1 MKLKNHDRLTE
12 HIADNLFEFANVET
26 DKSEIAGYSNYS
38 YWRSTVQVFLK
49 NKTAVVFLGVIV
61 ILLLFTL
68 IQPFLPGQKDPTFI
82 HINPETFMQFRN
94 IKPGSEFWFGTN
106 AIGQDLWARIWSG
119 TRTSLL
125 IGFAVGLFEVVIGI
139 IIGTLW
145 GYVKKLDR
153 IITEIYNVWN
163 NIPTTVVLIL
173 LTYIFRP
180 SLSTLIFAMAITGWL
195 SMARLVRN
203 LVTIIRDREY
213 NMASRCLGTPTYRI
227 LTKNMLPYLVSVI
240 MLRVA
245 LAIPMAIGA
254 EVFLTYIGLGLPVQI
269 PSLGNLVNEG
279 RVLMMSESLRYQ
291 LFFPAIVISMITISF
306 YVMGNAFADAADP
319 KNHV

>member
-1 MKLKNHDRLTE
+1 MKLKTHDRLVE
-12 HIADNLFEFANVET
+12 HIADDLFEFANADT
-26 DKSEIAGYSNYS
+26 DNSEIAGYSNYS

-49 NKTAVVFLGVIV
+49 NKTAVLFLGVIV
-61 ILLLFTL
+61 ILLLFTM
-68 IQPFLPGQKDPTFI
+68 IQPILPNQKDPTFI

-94 IKPGSEFWFGTN
+94 IKPGAEFWFGTN

>member
-1 MKLKNHDRLTE
+1 MKLKDHDRLTD

-49 NKTAVVFLGVIV
+49 NKTAVLFLGIIV

-68 IQPFLPGQKDPTFI
+68 IQPILPNQKDPTFI
-82 HINPETFMQFRN
+82 HINPDTFMQFRN
-94 IKPGSEFWFGTN
+94 IKPGAEFWFGTN

-125 IGFAVGLFEVVIGI
+125 IGFAVGMFEVVIGI

>member
-38 YWRSTVQVFLK
+38 YWRSTIQVFLK
-49 NKTAVVFLGVIV
+49 NRTAVVFLGVIV

>member
-1 MKLKNHDRLTE
+1 MKLKNHDKLVDT
-12 HIADNLFEFANVET
+12 IADNLFEFANAET
-26 DKSEIAGYSNYS
+26 DKSEISGYSNYS
-38 YWRSTVQVFLK
+38 YWRSTLQVFLK
-49 NKTAVVFLGVIV
+49 NKTAVLFLGIIV
-61 ILLLFTL
+61 ILLIFTV
-68 IQPFLPGQKDPTFI
+68 IQPILPNQKDPTLI

-94 IKPGSEFWFGTN
+94 IKPGAEFWFGTN

-139 IIGTLW
+139 IVGTLW

-173 LTYIFRP
+173 LTYILRP

-213 NMASRCLGTPTYRI
+213 NMASRCLGTPTHRI

-279 RVLMMSESLRYQ
+279 RVLMMSQSLRYQ

>member
-1 MKLKNHDRLTE
+1 MKLKTFDNVAN
-12 HIADNLFEFANVET
+12 HIADDLFEFADQGH
-26 DKSEIAGYSNYS
+26 DKSEMVGYSNYS
-38 YWRSTVQVFLK
+38 YWSSTVQVFLK
-49 NKTAVVFLGVIV
+49 NKTAVFFLGIIV
-61 ILLLFTL
+61 ILLLFTF
-68 IQPFLPGQKDPTFI
+68 IQPLLPMQKDPTFI
-82 HINPETFMQFRN
+82 HINPETYMQFRN
-94 IKPGSEFWFGTN
+94 VKPGAEFWFGTN

-125 IGFAVGLFEVVIGI
+125 IGISVGLFEVIIGI
-139 IIGTLW
+139 VVGTLW

-163 NIPTTVVLIL
+163 NIPTTVILIL

-180 SLSTLIFAMAITGWL
+180 SLSTLIFAMVLTGWL

-213 NMASRCLGTPTYRI
+213 NMASRCLGTPTRRI
-227 LTKNMLPYLVSVI
+227 LMKNMLPYLVSVI

-245 LAIPMAIGA
+245 LSIPSAIGS

-279 RVLMMSESLRYQ
+279 RVLMMSPSLRYQ

>member
-1 MKLKNHDRLTE
+1 MKLKTHDRLVE
-12 HIADNLFEFANVET
+12 HIADDLFEFANADT

-49 NKTAVVFLGVIV
+49 NKTAVLFLGVIV
-61 ILLLFTL
+61 ILLLFTM
-68 IQPFLPGQKDPTFI
+68 IQPILPNQKDPTFI

-94 IKPGSEFWFGTN
+94 IKPGAEFWFGTN

-279 RVLMMSESLRYQ
+279 RVLMMSQSLRYQ

>member
-12 HIADNLFEFANVET
+12 HIADNLFEFANVEN

-94 IKPGSEFWFGTN
+94 VKPGSEFWFGTN